1 MMKRTPEGQKE
12 ILNPEAWERSLLHGL
27 ACEWA
32 KALWVLS
39 SAHRRRMRPPLFIL
53 RDRQD
58 RWGSWSKEKREISLS
73 RDLVLNH
80 SWDAVC
86 EVLLHEM
93 AHQFTDEVFAVVHEP
108 PHGPQFH
115 QACFLLRANPKAS
128 GSYRTLDERMSQESS
143 SPQNKMMD
151 RVKKLM
157 ALAASS
163 NHHEADSAMAK
174 AYDLIAKY
182 NLNLLSQNADRNFAS
197 VFVGQPALR
206 HPPEDY
212 SLAHLLQDF
221 YFVQGIWVSTYVPE
235 KGKMGRVLEVSGTIQ
250 NIKLASYVHDFVRR
264 FIHSQWAEYNNGKR
278 LNRYRQTDFAVGIIE
293 GFRAKLERQSKEKG
307 KKEDSLSLM
316 KMEDPLLRKYIAY
329 KYPHTIKVKRG
340 IASQDKNVLKDGRRV
355 GERLIIAK
363 GIVNPGGSRG
373 SGMRLL
379 ACFMDGLSIP
389 WAFPGAAWT
398 KTTDIPSSGNRVW
411 QPGSRLSE
419 YPRPRVQGL
428 SLGF

>member
-1 MMKRTPEGQKE
+1 
-12 ILNPEAWERSLLHGL
+12 
-27 ACEWA
+27 
-32 KALWVLS
+32 
-39 SAHRRRMRPPLFIL
+39 
-53 RDRQD
+53 
-58 RWGSWSKEKREISLS
+58 
-73 RDLVLNH
+73 
-80 SWDAVC
+80 
-86 EVLLHEM
+86 
-93 AHQFTDEVFAVVHEP
+93 
-108 PHGPQFH
+108 
-115 QACFLLRANPKAS
+115 
-128 GSYRTLDERMSQESS
+128 
-143 SPQNKMMD
+143 
-151 RVKKLM
+151 M

-182 NLNLLSQNADRNFAS
+182 NLDLLPQDADRNFAS

-307 KKEDSLSLM
+307 KKQDSLSLM
-316 KMEDPLLRKYIAY
+316 KIEDPLLRKYVAY

-363 GIVNPGGSRG
+363 GIANPGGSRG

-379 ACFMDGLSIP
+379 ARFTDDLSIP
-389 WAFPGAAWT
+389 
-398 KTTDIPSSGNRVW
+398 
-411 QPGSRLSE
+411 
-419 YPRPRVQGL
+419 
-428 SLGF
+428 